1 MKPIDY
7 KKSIFYFCLEEGL
20 GLGATFKHTK
30 KYSQH
35 ISKTLQ
41 YISLLNTYLIKNAKK
56 YLYNTFKKNLI
67 CVFKSEIFYF

>member
-7 KKSIFYFCLEEGL
+7 KKSIFYFFLIEEGL
-20 GLGATFKHTK
+20 GLGATFTK

-41 YISLLNTYLIKNAKK
+41 HISLLNTYLIKNVKK
-56 YLYNTFKKNLI
+56 YLYNTFKKKFDL
-67 CVFKSEIFYF
+67 CV